1 MSEVKVF
8 YVNELRECC
17 YLLWDETKEC
27 VIVDPGMQNANE
39 NARLEKFI
47 TEKGLTPKMVL
58 LTHAHFD
65 HIMGLAFIEKRW
77 GVPVM
82 MNSADKRLL
91 SDAEKYFK
99 MWEAEAELPSAET
112 IDVEDGQSISFGNT
126 KILAIATP
134 GHTRGGMSYYVPK
147 DNLLF
152 TGDTLFAGSI
162 GRTDLPG
169 GDYDQL
175 MESLLDKLIPTVD
188 RDATV
193 LPGHGYSTTI
203 VQELQNNPFLRYE

>member
-82 MNSADKRLL
+82 MKSADKKLL
-91 SDAEKYFK
+91 ADAEKYFK

-193 LPGHGYSTTI
+193 LPGHGYPTTI

>member
-91 SDAEKYFK
+91 ADAEKYFK
-99 MWEAEAELPSAET
+99 MWEAEAELPSTET

-193 LPGHGYSTTI
+193 LPGHGYPTTI

>member
-17 YLLWDETKEC
+17 YVVWDGTKEC
-27 VIVDPGMQNANE
+27 VIIDPGMQNRNE
-39 NARLEKFI
+39 NSRLEKFI

-65 HIMGLAFIEKRW
+65 HIMGLAFVEKRW
-77 GVPVM
+77 NVPVM
-82 MNSADKRLL
+82 MNDADKALL
-91 SDAEKYFK
+91 ADAGKYFK
-99 MWEAEAELPSAET
+99 MWESDAELPSMNT
-112 IDVEDGQSISFGNT
+112 STVENGDSLRIGQT
-126 KILAIATP
+126 EILAIATP
-134 GHTRGGMSYYVPK
+134 GHTKGGMSYYIPK

-169 GDYDQL
+169 GDYDTL

-188 RDATV
+188 KDATV
-193 LPGHGYSTTI
+193 YPGHGYPTTI

>member
-91 SDAEKYFK
+91 ADAEKYFK

-126 KILAIATP
+126 KILAIATL

-175 MESLLDKLIPTVD
+175 MESLLDKLIPTAD

-193 LPGHGYSTTI
+193 LPGHGYPTTI

>member
-91 SDAEKYFK
+91 ADAEKYFK
-99 MWEAEAELPSAET
+99 MWEAEAELPSEET

-126 KILAIATP
+126 KIMAIATP

-193 LPGHGYSTTI
+193 LPGHGYPTTI

>member
-1 MSEVKVF
+1 
-8 YVNELRECC
+8 
-17 YLLWDETKEC
+17 
-27 VIVDPGMQNANE
+27 
-39 NARLEKFI
+39 
-47 TEKGLTPKMVL
+47 
-58 LTHAHFD
+58 
-65 HIMGLAFIEKRW
+65 
-77 GVPVM
+77 
-82 MNSADKRLL
+82 
-91 SDAEKYFK
+91 
-99 MWEAEAELPSAET
+99 
-112 IDVEDGQSISFGNT
+112 
-126 KILAIATP
+126 
-134 GHTRGGMSYYVPK
+134 MSYYVPK

-193 LPGHGYSTTI
+193 LPGHGYPTTI

>member
-91 SDAEKYFK
+91 ADAEKYFK
-99 MWEAEAELPSAET
+99 MWEAEVELPSAET

>member
-91 SDAEKYFK
+91 ADAEKYFK

-162 GRTDLPG
+162 GRTYLPG

-193 LPGHGYSTTI
+193 LPGQGYSTTI

>member
-91 SDAEKYFK
+91 ADAEKYFK
-99 MWEAEAELPSAET
+99 MWEAEAELPSEET

-126 KILAIATP
+126 KIMAIATP

>member
-91 SDAEKYFK
+91 ADAEKYFK
-99 MWEAEAELPSAET
+99 MWEAETELPSAET

-193 LPGHGYSTTI
+193 LPGHGYPTTI